1 MSLCD
6 LPHHYNPIG
15 NSLFYVGFPIKYLPY
30 RLLMNLKH
38 TILLG
43 EDEVEPA
50 EMLANF
56 LEMDDY
62 RVLLAHDGKEA
73 LELIEKHA
81 SEIHLAVLDIMVPHV
96 NGKEI
101 CSVIRRHP
109 VLSDIP
115 VIFLTAKDK
124 EKDEIEGLELGADD
138 YISKPASL
146 KLVKAHIESLLR
158 RQKPQTSKWIQYGDL
173 LLDTSGKDLYH
184 KDERVELTSTEFT
197 LIELFFQ
204 NPKRVYSRQEILEH
218 IGGDGKFVF
227 DRTVDV
233 HIKNLRL
240 KLGDSSDMIKTYRGI
255 GYGLNRD
262 LLTS

>member
-1 MSLCD
+1 MQ
-6 LPHHYNPIG
+6 PKRT
-15 NSLFYVGFPIKYLPY
+15 V
-30 RLLMNLKH
+30 LLV
-38 TILLG
+38 

-50 EMLANF
+50 EMLANY
-56 LEMDDY
+56 LEINDY
-62 RVLLAHDGKEA
+62 DVLLATDGKQA
-73 LELIEKHA
+73 LSYIENK
-81 SEIHLAVLDIMVPHV
+81 SGDIDIAVLDIMVPHTD
-96 NGKEI
+96 GKEI
-101 CSVIRRHP
+101 CKTIRKHP
-109 VLSDIP
+109 VLNDIP

-158 RQKPQTSKWIQYGDL
+158 RQQPQNSKWIQHGDL
-173 LLDTSGKDLYH
+173 LLDTVGKDLYH
-184 KDERVELTSTEFT
+184 KEQRVDLTSTEYT

-204 NPKRVYSRQEILEH
+204 NPKRVYSRQEILGRV
-218 IGGDGKFVF
+218 GGDDRFVF

-240 KLGDSSDMIKTYRGI
+240 KLGEASELIKTYRGL

-262 LLTS
+262 LLPV

>member
-1 MSLCD
+1 MT
-6 LPHHYNPIG
+6 LP
-15 NSLFYVGFPIKYLPY
+15 
-30 RLLMNLKH
+30 KH
-38 TILLG
+38 TILLV

-56 LEMDDY
+56 LEMSDY
-62 RVLLAHDGKEA
+62 NLLVAHNGKKA
-73 LELIEKHA
+73 LELIEKNA
-81 SEIHLAVLDIMVPHV
+81 SDIHLAVLDIMVPHV

-101 CSVIRRHP
+101 CRVIRKHP

-158 RQKPQTSKWIQYGDL
+158 RQQPQNSKWIQYGNL
-173 LLDTSGKDLYH
+173 YLDTSGKDLYQ
-184 KDERVELTSTEFT
+184 KETRIELTSTEYG

-204 NPKRVYSRQEILEH
+204 NPKRVYTRQEILEH
-218 IGGDGKFVF
+218 IGGDDRFVF

-240 KLGDSSDMIKTYRGI
+240 KMGDDSDMIKTYRGM

-262 LLTS
+262 KIVL

>member
-1 MSLCD
+1 MQ
-6 LPHHYNPIG
+6 P
-15 NSLFYVGFPIKYLPY
+15 KQ
-30 RLLMNLKH
+30 
-38 TILLG
+38 TILLV

-50 EMLANF
+50 EMLANY
-56 LEMDDY
+56 LEMNNFN
-62 RVLLAHDGKEA
+62 VLMAHEGKKA

-81 SEIHLAVLDIMVPHV
+81 SDIHLAVLDIMVPHV
-96 NGKEI
+96 DGKEI
-101 CSVIRRHP
+101 CSVIRKHP
-109 VLSDIP
+109 VMSDIP

-158 RQKPQTSKWIQYGDL
+158 RQQPQTSKWIQYGDL
-173 LLDTSGKDLYH
+173 FLDTSGKDLYY
-184 KDERVELTSTEFT
+184 KESRIELTSTEYA
-197 LIELFFQ
+197 IAEMFFQ

-218 IGGDGKFVF
+218 IGGDDRFVF

-240 KLGDSSDMIKTYRGI
+240 KLGEASDMIKTYRGL
-255 GYGLNRD
+255 GYGMNRD
-262 LLTS
+262 LL

>member
-1 MSLCD
+1 M
-6 LPHHYNPIG
+6 LP
-15 NSLFYVGFPIKYLPY
+15 KQ
-30 RLLMNLKH
+30 
-38 TILLG
+38 TILLV

-56 LEMDDY
+56 LEMGDY
-62 RVLLAHDGKEA
+62 QVLVAHDGKKA
-73 LELIEKHA
+73 LEFIETRA
-81 SEIHLAVLDIMVPHV
+81 SDIHLAILDIMVPHI

-101 CSVIRRHP
+101 CRVIRKHP
-109 VLSDIP
+109 VISNIP

-146 KLVKAHIESLLR
+146 KLVKAHVDSLLR
-158 RQKPQTSKWIQYGDL
+158 RQQPQSSKWIQHGDL
-173 LLDTSGKDLYH
+173 FLDTSGKDLYYQ
-184 KDERVELTSTEFT
+184 DERVDLTSTEYL

-204 NPKRVYSRQEILEH
+204 NPRRVYSRQKILEH
-218 IGGDGKFVF
+218 VGGDDRFVF

-240 KLGDSSDMIKTYRGI
+240 KLGEAAEMIKTYRGL
-255 GYGLNRD
+255 GYGMNRD
-262 LLTS
+262 LLPA